1 MKNYNEDIFIE
12 NLKGK
17 EWSRVKEE
25 KEDSGIALEIFN
37 TMFIKSIDEICPE
50 KEIRVKGW
58 TESWID
64 EEILEAMR
72 EKDRALYK
80 SNHNKDNP
88 ELRAKFNRL
97 HNTVTPIL

>member
-37 TMFIKSIDEICPE
+37 TMFIKSIEPFMNQFII
-50 KEIRVKGW
+50 KI
-58 TESWID
+58 
-64 EEILEAMR
+64 IL
-72 EKDRALYK
+72 
-80 SNHNKDNP
+80 N
-88 ELRAKFNRL
+88 
-97 HNTVTPIL
+97 